1 MSRKKFSPRE
11 IEDHLALLNAKNT
24 TLWEIKDGKLH
35 KEYTFPHFTAAFG
48 FMTQAAITAEKM
60 NHHPE
65 WFNVYNKVIVD
76 LTTHDTQGITNL
88 DFELAKQMDVFAGK
102 R

>member
-1 MSRKKFSPRE
+1 MTRKKLSSTE
-11 IEDHLALLNAKNT
+11 ISDHLALLNGKSGT
-24 TLWEIKDGKLH
+24 KWEIREGKLH
-35 KEYTFPHFTAAFG
+35 KEYRFPHFTAAFG

-65 WFNVYNKVIVD
+65 WFNVYNKVVVD
-76 LTTHDTQGITNL
+76 LVTHDARGITIL
-88 DFELAKQMDVFAGK
+88 DFELAKQMDVFAGD